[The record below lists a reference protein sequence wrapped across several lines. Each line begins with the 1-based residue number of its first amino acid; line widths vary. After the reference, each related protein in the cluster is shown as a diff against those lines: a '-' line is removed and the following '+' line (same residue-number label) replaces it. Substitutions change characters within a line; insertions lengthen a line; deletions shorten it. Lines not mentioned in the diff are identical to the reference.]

1 MSTVIDELIVL
12 LELDPSQF
20 TEGQRTALASFRQT
34 QEQAVST
41 AKVIEAQEIPALIN
55 RLRDVAAE
63 SGTEVL
69 DKHSVLSA
77 YAILAQTR
85 SVAVDLM
92 IVCGMSRESAVAQLK
107 PTSKHPA
114 FPPEV

>member
-1 MSTVIDELIVL
+1 ALGLSTVY
-12 LELDPSQF
+12 QK
-20 TEGQRTALASFRQT
+20 RT
-34 QEQAVST
+34 
-41 AKVIEAQEIPALIN
+41 KVIEAQEIPALIN

-69 DKHSVLSA
+69 DKNSVLSA

-107 PTSKHPA
+107 PTSKTPA
-114 FPPEV
+114 FPPEVELSARTTCKSRRCR

>member
-1 MSTVIDELIVL
+1 
-12 LELDPSQF
+12 
-20 TEGQRTALASFRQT
+20 
-34 QEQAVST
+34 
-41 AKVIEAQEIPALIN
+41 KVIEAQEIPALIN

-69 DKHSVLSA
+69 DKNSVLSA

-107 PTSKHPA
+107 PTSKTPA
-114 FPPEV
+114 FPPAAYGAVSSRRARPVNRAGAGKTSNASRDASR